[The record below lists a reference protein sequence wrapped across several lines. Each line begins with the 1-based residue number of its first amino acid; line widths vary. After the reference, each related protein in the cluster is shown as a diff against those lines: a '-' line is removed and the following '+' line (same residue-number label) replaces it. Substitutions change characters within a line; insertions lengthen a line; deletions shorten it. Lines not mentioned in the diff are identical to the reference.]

1 MLKVE
6 FGDGTQKL
14 IYQISNLSTT
24 LTEPKSL
31 KTKATLTED
40 SVNHI
45 VNNLVRSEIKF
56 VFLSNH

>member
-14 IYQISNLSTT
+14 INQISNLSTT
-24 LTEPKSL
+24 LTELKSL
-31 KTKATLTED
+31 KTKATSTED

>member
-31 KTKATLTED
+31 KTKATLTD
-40 SVNHI
+40 LVNHI
-45 VNNLVRSEIKF
+45 VNNLVRSEVKF

>member
-45 VNNLVRSEIKF
+45 VNNLVR
-56 VFLSNH
+56 

>member
-6 FGDGTQKL
+6 FGDGAQKL

>member
-14 IYQISNLSTT
+14 INQISNLSTM

-31 KTKATLTED
+31 KSKATSTED

-45 VNNLVRSEIKF
+45 VNNLVRSQIKF